1 MFPVYP
7 LFMGAKHLQDITYI
21 IKNLKEIEKKYKMLR
36 KNRKHW
42 QEQEKIEQAIQE
54 KNNFFCV
61 MCIVKELYFF
71 A

>member
-42 QEQEKIEQAIQE
+42 
-54 KNNFFCV
+54 
-61 MCIVKELYFF
+61 
-71 A
+71 